1 MSDPHSS
8 MSLTAVLVLTVVTLV
23 LMGGWLGAI
32 FFAAREN
39 GGGGARLAEKDP
51 GHAGQPEAD
60 TRPEDVP
67 AGRPA
72 RPAEDGGTGE
82 PLVHAERAV

>member
-8 MSLTAVLVLTVVTLV
+8 MSLTAVLVLTVVVLV

-32 FFAAREN
+32 FFVARET
-39 GGGGARLAEKDP
+39 GGGARLAEKDP

-60 TRPEDVP
+60 ARPENVP
-67 AGRPA
+67 AGRPV
-72 RPAEDGGTGE
+72 RPAEDGDTGE
-82 PLVHAERAV
+82 PRVHAERAV

>member
-39 GGGGARLAEKDP
+39 SGGARLAEKDP

-82 PLVHAERAV
+82 PLVHTERAV